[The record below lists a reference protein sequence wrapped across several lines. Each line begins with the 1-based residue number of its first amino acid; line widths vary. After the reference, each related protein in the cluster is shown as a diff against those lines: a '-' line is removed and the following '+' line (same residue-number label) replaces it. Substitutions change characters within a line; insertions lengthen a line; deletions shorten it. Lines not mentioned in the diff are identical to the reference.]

1 MMTCCLDETTGRGI
15 EFPPLTSV
23 DAAWQHPNRI
33 NLRAIFSRD
42 MKASAFIQRSVERL
56 PLATSFWLVHGMPF
70 DADVSVSGRTI
81 G

>member
-42 MKASAFIQRSVERL
+42 MKASAFIQRADQALYAAKAAGRNRVRCEESE
-56 PLATSFWLVHGMPF
+56 
-70 DADVSVSGRTI
+70 DAISPAAPR
-81 G
+81 